1 MKKYWIITFGCQMNH
16 SDSERIATVLE
27 NIKYQPALN
36 MNEADLILVNACSV
50 RQSAIDRIWGQTK
63 KFQKLKTKNSELR
76 TVITGCVL
84 KKDKGKF
91 AKNFNLVLDIN
102 DLPELPEKLLTIK
115 QFSNLTIKDS
125 ALQNE
130 SYLRIEPEH
139 SDNFSAY
146 VPIMTGCNNFCTFC
160 VVPYTRGREISRP
173 AKEIICEVQNLIKR
187 GYKEIWLLGQNVN
200 SYKFKG
206 ANFPKLLNMVNDI
219 GGDFWIRFTSSHPK
233 DFSAELINIMA
244 SCEKV
249 TEYLNLPV
257 QSGDDEILKKMNRP
271 YTMEIYKNII
281 RKIRKKIPNI
291 TLSTDVIIGFPG
303 EKEKAF
309 ENTVKLFKEIKYDM
323 AYISQYSPR
332 SGTKAANFKDDIPR
346 LEKERRWKILT
357 NILRKTALE
366 KNKKYLGKTLDVL
379 IETERP
385 RTRSVGQAGSVRD
398 RHGYLYGKT
407 RNYKTIEFKGPKNLI
422 GKFTKIK
429 IVDAFPWRLKG
440 EMI

>member
-1 MKKYWIITFGCQMNH
+1 MKYRIITYGCQMNK
-16 SDSERIATVLE
+16 SDSERIATALE
-27 NIKYQPALN
+27 NSDYQPALN

-50 RQSAIDRIWGQTK
+50 RQSAIDRIWGQVK
-63 KFQKLKTKNSELR
+63 KIKELKTKNPKLK
-76 TVITGCVL
+76 TVLIGCVL
-84 KKDKGKF
+84 KKDRKKF
-91 AKNFNLVLDIN
+91 SEKFDSILSIE
-102 DLPELPEKLLTIK
+102 DLPKLPNILNSKYKI
-115 QFSNLTIKDS
+115 QID
-125 ALQNE
+125 Q
-130 SYLRIEPEH
+130 YLKIQPIYQ
-139 SDNFSAY
+139 SSFSAF

-160 VVPYTRGREISRP
+160 VVPHTRGREISRP

-206 ANFPKLLNMVNDI
+206 VDFPKLLKMVNDI

-244 SCEKV
+244 GCEKV

-281 RKIRKKIPNI
+281 RKIREKIPHI
-291 TLSTDVIIGFPG
+291 ALSTDVIVGFPG
-303 EKEKAF
+303 EKEKQF

-332 SGTKAANFKDDIPR
+332 SGTKAANFKDDIPH

-379 IETERP
+379 VETERP
-385 RTRSVGQAGSVRD
+385 RTRSAGQASSVRD

>member
-1 MKKYWIITFGCQMNH
+1 MNH